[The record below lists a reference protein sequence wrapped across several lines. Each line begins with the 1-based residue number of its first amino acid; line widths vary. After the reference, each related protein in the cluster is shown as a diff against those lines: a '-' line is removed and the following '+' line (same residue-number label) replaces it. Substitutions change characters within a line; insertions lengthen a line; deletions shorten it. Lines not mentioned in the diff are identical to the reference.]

1 METEQLKILCID
13 DSKDMLT
20 IIVAILTKAGY
31 LVYSAPT
38 PALGL
43 SIAKQLEP
51 DLVLLDIM
59 MPGTSGY
66 DVCKALQQDPATSRI
81 PVVFLSALTQPQNKV
96 TALAAGGLDY
106 LTKPFTKEGLLEI
119 VRRYA
124 VQKSLSGA
132 CQAPKAAAG
141 PSSPIKSGFNFS
153 DFKISVIDGFK
164 PDAAGAKAVL
174 ALQPAEVYK
183 LAVILA
189 VTPARVARFIACFS
203 GRKYFPVIN
212 PDDIKQGVLPLKFAV
227 QNNIAA
233 VAAGGDAALIILNH
247 PFNFELH
254 EMIRSLLGAD
264 FEFGITE
271 PSNIS
276 ALYKLNE
283 EHGADSQRVPGA
295 GGIVI
300 EEAALNRLR
309 TAVKSAKNE
318 MNEPRIKYLTGKLLQ
333 VLAEEKPAEIRI
345 EAQGACYLVKTGAPG
360 AYEEFA
366 RFNRTTGNMVVARLK
381 ALGGMDILERS
392 KPQAGAFGI
401 VRSSELNRL
410 ALATEGNANGES
422 LVLKPAV

>member
-1 METEQLKILCID
+1 MDTEQLKILCID
-13 DSKDMLT
+13 DSKDMLL
-20 IIVAILTKAGY
+20 ILVATLTKAGY
-31 LVYSAPT
+31 VVYSAPT

-43 SIAKQLEP
+43 SIAKSLNP

-66 DVCKALQQDPATSRI
+66 DVCKALQQDPQTSRI
-81 PVVFLSALTQPQNKV
+81 PVVFLSALTQAQNKV
-96 TALAAGGLDY
+96 SALASGGVDY
-106 LTKPFTKEGLLEI
+106 LTKPFTKDTLLDM

-124 VQKSLSGA
+124 VNKTAPGA
-132 CQAPKAAAG
+132 CAAPQGAAAPG
-141 PSSPIKSGFNFS
+141 AAAKGHGNFS
-153 DFKISVIDGFK
+153 DFKLSVIDGFK
-164 PDAAGAKAVL
+164 PDAAGARSVL
-174 ALQPAEVYK
+174 ALQPADVYK
-183 LAVILA
+183 LAGILA
-189 VTPARVARFIACFS
+189 VTPARVARFIAGFA

-212 PDDIKQGVLPLKFAV
+212 PDDLKQGVLPLKFAV

-233 VAAGGDAALIILNH
+233 VAGAGEAALIVLGH

-264 FEFGITE
+264 FEFAVTE
-271 PSNIS
+271 PANIS
-276 ALYKLNE
+276 ALYRLNE
-283 EHGADSQRVPGA
+283 EHGSDSQRVPGA

-318 MNEPRIKYLTGKLLQ
+318 MNEPRVKYLTGKLLQ
-333 VLAEEKPAEIRI
+333 VLAEEKPAEIRL

-366 RFNRTTGNMVVARLK
+366 RFNRTTGNMVLARLK

-392 KPQAGAFGI
+392 KPQAGSFGI
-401 VRSSELNRL
+401 VRSAELSRL
-410 ALATEGNANGES
+410 SLATEGGAAGES